1 MIGVSQHTA
10 LQAARAPD
18 GVAAK
23 VYRYIFF

>member
-10 LQAARAPD
+10 LEAARAPD

-23 VYRYIFF
+23 VYRYIFV